1 MNTDLLPFS
10 AFVLEPCAAPGT
22 GAGEGQTLTL
32 QLGVGRTRTGDELIA
47 GTIST
52 RGPRAVSP
60 NALRA
65 GVVAADGS
73 PVTITF

>member
-10 AFVLEPCAAPGT
+10 AFAPEPCAGVAAV
-22 GAGEGQTLTL
+22 AGDGQTLTL
-32 QLGVGRTRTGDELIA
+32 QLGVGRSRLGDEPIA

-52 RGPRAVSP
+52 RGSRTVSP
-60 NALRA
+60 DALHA

-73 PVTITF
+73 PVTITY